1 MGVSQRPPIWPSPQS
16 ARLSTVRPA
25 SATTSAPSVRKAC
38 TCIRAVAIRPVPRAQ
53 RPPTAPWSAAVLVS
67 LWGCYG
73 PRGLGPREGA
83 GRACLSPTCSPS
95 PDSPVGFV
103 PRFFWPLDQRCLQPQ
118 AQAESSGRAPL
129 GHSGVP
135 RGDLH
140 FPFFLSLF
148 PPFLPAQC
156 EMSEW
161 SPWGPCSKKKR
172 LCGFRRGS
180 EERTRRVLHAPGGDH
195 TICSDTKETRR
206 CTVRRTPCPEGE
218 LRAACASPGLGG
230 GDGHGGLIT
239 SASCLSPRKGPQ
251 AGARWEPPVQDAMLG
266 EPVPGSG
273 REQSPE
279 LHVVGAG
286 SFSVCVFQ
294 FPHFL

>member
-38 TCIRAVAIRPVPRAQ
+38 TCIRAVAIRPVPRAR

-67 LWGCYG
+67 LRGCYG
-73 PRGLGPREGA
+73 PRGLGPWEGA
-83 GRACLSPTCSPS
+83 GRACFSPTCSPS
-95 PDSPVGFV
+95 P
-103 PRFFWPLDQRCLQPQ
+103 RQPCGVCPKVFL
-118 AQAESSGRAPL
+118 ASGPKMPPASGSGREQVGGAPP

-135 RGDLH
+135 RGDPRL
-140 FPFFLSLF
+140 PFFLSLF

-218 LRAACASPGLGG
+218 LRAACASPGLGV
-230 GDGHGGLIT
+230 GDNHGGLIT
-239 SASCLSPRKGPQ
+239 SASSLSPRKGP
-251 AGARWEPPVQDAMLG
+251 
-266 EPVPGSG
+266 
-273 REQSPE
+273 
-279 LHVVGAG
+279 
-286 SFSVCVFQ
+286 
-294 FPHFL
+294 